1 MKESKKS
8 KKFNLS
14 SDQISRYSRQ
24 IILKEIGA
32 KGMAKLLN
40 ARVLVIGAGG
50 LGCPAVQILSASGVG
65 NIRIV
70 DGDDVEISNLSRQI
84 MHYTNDIGKPKV
96 ESLKGKIKLM
106 NPDVSVEI
114 IKEYANKS
122 NIQRLLED
130 CDFVIEASDNFGT
143 KFLINDA
150 CTHYKIPFSIA
161 GVVQF
166 YGQILS
172 VIPGETTCYRG
183 IFSKYTGEDSNNT
196 CSTLGVMGTVP
207 VLAGTLQANEAI
219 KSILGLPLKFTN
231 GMFFFNLMEN
241 TFEFVDIKKNPSCPA
256 CSNTDEDED
265 KPFYLGNNYTDEVD
279 ECEIR

>member
-1 MKESKKS
+1 LKE
-8 KKFNLS
+8 FNLS
-14 SDQISRYSRQ
+14 SDQIRRYSRQ

-32 KGMAKLLN
+32 KGMRKLLN

-70 DGDDVEISNLSRQI
+70 DGDKVELSNLSRQI
-84 MHYTNDIGKPKV
+84 MHYTSDIGKLKV
-96 ESLKGKIKLM
+96 ESLENKVNLM

-114 IKEYANKS
+114 INEFANKS
-122 NIQRLLED
+122 NIKRLLED

-166 YGQILS
+166 HGQTLS
-172 VIPGETTCYRG
+172 VIPGETTCYRC
-183 IFSKYTGEDSNNT
+183 IFSRYTGEDSNNT
-196 CSTLGVMGTVP
+196 CSALGVMGTVP
-207 VLAGTLQANEAI
+207 VIAGTLQSNEAI
-219 KSILGLPLKFTN
+219 KSILGLPLKFTD

-241 TFEFVDIKKNPSCPA
+241 TFEFVNIKKNPSCLV
-256 CSNTDEDED
+256 CSNPDE
-265 KPFYLGNNYTDEVD
+265 PFYLKNTYTDDND
-279 ECEIR
+279 ECKIE

>member
-1 MKESKKS
+1 MKE
-8 KKFNLS
+8 FNLS
-14 SDQISRYSRQ
+14 SEQISRYSRQ

-32 KGMAKLLN
+32 KGMRKLLN

-50 LGCPAVQILSASGVG
+50 LGCPAVQILCASGVG

-70 DGDDVEISNLSRQI
+70 DGDNVEISNLSRQI
-84 MHYTNDIGKPKV
+84 MHYTNDIGKLKV
-96 ESLKGKIKLM
+96 ESLKYKIELM

-114 IKEYANKS
+114 IKEYANKT
-122 NIQRLLED
+122 NIKRLLED

-150 CTHYKIPFSIA
+150 CIHYKIPFSIA

-172 VIPGETTCYRG
+172 VIPGETTCYRC
-183 IFSKYTGEDSNNT
+183 IFSKYTGEDTNNT
-196 CSTLGVMGTVP
+196 CSALGVIGTVP
-207 VLAGTLQANEAI
+207 AVAGTLQANEAI
-219 KSILGLPLKFTN
+219 KSILGIPLKFTN

-241 TFEFVDIKKNPSCPA
+241 TFEFINIKKNPSCPV
-256 CSNTDEDED
+256 CSNTNE
-265 KPFYLGNNYTDEVD
+265 PFYLKNNYTDEVD

>member
-1 MKESKKS
+1 MREL
-8 KKFNLS
+8 NLS
-14 SDQISRYSRQ
+14 SDQINRYSRQ

-32 KGMAKLLN
+32 KGMNKLLN

-70 DGDDVEISNLSRQI
+70 DGDNVEISNLSRQI
-84 MHYTNDIGKPKV
+84 MHYTSDIGKPKV
-96 ESLKGKIKLM
+96 ESLKNKIELM
-106 NPDVSVEI
+106 NPDVSVEVI
-114 IKEYANKS
+114 NEFANKS
-122 NIQRLLED
+122 NIERLLKD

-143 KFLINDA
+143 KYLINDA

-183 IFSKYTGEDSNNT
+183 IFSKYTGEDSSNT
-196 CSTLGVMGTVP
+196 CSALGVMGTVP

-241 TFEFVDIKKNPSCPA
+241 TFEFVDIKKNPNCPV
-256 CSNTDEDED
+256 CSNTDE
-265 KPFYLGNNYTDEVD
+265 PFYLENNYSDEVD

>member
-1 MKESKKS
+1 MRISNLTRFKL

-32 KGMAKLLN
+32 KGMRKLLN

-70 DGDDVEISNLSRQI
+70 DGDKVEISNLSRQI
-84 MHYTNDIGKPKV
+84 MHYTSDIGKLKV
-96 ESLKGKIKLM
+96 ESLESKINLM

-114 IKEYANKS
+114 INEFANKS
-122 NIQRLLED
+122 NIKRLLED

-150 CTHYKIPFSIA
+150 CTHFKIPYSIA

-166 YGQILS
+166 FGQILS
-172 VIPGETTCYRG
+172 VIPGETTCYRC

-196 CSTLGVMGTVP
+196 CSALGVIGTVP
-207 VLAGTLQANEAI
+207 VIAGTLQANEAI

-231 GMFFFNLMEN
+231 GFFFFNLMEN
-241 TFEFVDIKKNPSCPA
+241 TFEFVNIKKNPSCPV
-256 CSNTDEDED
+256 CSNPDE
-265 KPFYLGNNYTDEVD
+265 PFYLKNQYTDEFD
-279 ECEIR
+279 ECKIK